1 MSKEEL
7 KAKYLPIIQDIGTKG
22 TGSAKSQGSTILK
35 PSLVFNL
42 TTTLGILPSGL
53 GKAEPVMVNK
63 LSKSISMELPK
74 EISPIEIYMRNNRS
88 HTTSTKCQYQ
98 DLPQSPGDSTI

>member
-22 TGSAKSQGSTILK
+22 TGSAKSQ
-35 PSLVFNL
+35 
-42 TTTLGILPSGL
+42 GILPSGL

-74 EISPIEIYMRNNRS
+74 EISPIEIY
-88 HTTSTKCQYQ
+88 
-98 DLPQSPGDSTI
+98 DEE